1 MSDHLLRDED
11 HSGRFDPKVWVR
23 LLRCAKPYRRWLA
36 GLASAGIVVAAIDA
50 VQPLVT
56 GLLIDE
62 AVAHGMT
69 TRLYVIGAAYAALSV
84 VMASMVWVFI
94 RCAGKTST
102 GIAHDLRRDCFA
114 KLQDL
119 SFSYFDTRP
128 VGWLVSRMTSDCQ
141 KLARVIP
148 WVLLDLV
155 WGNSLVVLMAGL
167 MLVLDWRLALIV
179 LGIVPPLL
187 VVTVFFKRRLL
198 RTSRLVRRTNSEL
211 TAAYNECLMGVRTTK
226 ILVRER
232 ENLGEFQG
240 LSQRMNDYSVRN
252 AMQSA
257 VYLPIVIS
265 LGALGVGL
273 ALWQGGV
280 TVVSVGGEG
289 LTIGKLVAFMQ
300 YAAFFYMPIQEMAEQ
315 FTQLQSAQAAAER
328 VQSLLE
334 TEPEIEDSEEV
345 RAAIDRHGVVEPKAG
360 SALDGGAQRIE
371 SVEFRGVSFW
381 YKEGERVLDDFSVR
395 VQSGETI
402 ALVGETG
409 GGKSTIV
416 SLAARF
422 YEPREGA
429 VLINGVD
436 YRERS
441 LSWLQSQLGVVLQ
454 SPHLFSGTIA
464 ENIRYGRLDA
474 SEDEIVAAARTAN
487 AHEFI
492 ATLEKGYETEV
503 GEGGSLLSTGQRQL
517 VSLARAVLADPQ
529 VIILDEATSSVDTL
543 TERLIQRGIEEL
555 LEGRIAFVIAHRLS
569 TIRSA
574 DRILVIDGGRVIEAG
589 AHDELMALRG
599 RYWRLYTNQF
609 VREVGEGVASA

>member
-1 MSDHLLRDED
+1 
-11 HSGRFDPKVWVR
+11 
-23 LLRCAKPYRRWLA
+23 
-36 GLASAGIVVAAIDA
+36 
-50 VQPLVT
+50 
-56 GLLIDE
+56 
-62 AVAHGMT
+62 
-69 TRLYVIGAAYAALSV
+69 
-84 VMASMVWVFI
+84 
-94 RCAGKTST
+94 
-102 GIAHDLRRDCFA
+102 
-114 KLQDL
+114 
-119 SFSYFDTRP
+119 
-128 VGWLVSRMTSDCQ
+128 MTSDCQ

-155 WGNSLVVLMAGL
+155 WGSSLVLLMAGL
-167 MLVLDWRLALIV
+167 MLWLDWRLALIV
-179 LGIVPPLL
+179 LAIVPPLI
-187 VVTVFFKRRLL
+187 VVTIFFKRRLL

-226 ILVRER
+226 ILVREG
-232 ENLGEFQG
+232 ENLREFQG
-240 LSQRMNDYSVRN
+240 LSEKMNDYSVRN
-252 AMQSA
+252 ALQSA
-257 VYLPIVIS
+257 VYLPMVIS

-280 TVVSVGGEG
+280 VVVPVGGEG
-289 LTIGKLVAFMQ
+289 LSVGKLIAFMQ

-334 TEPEIEDSEEV
+334 TEPEIEDAPEV
-345 RAAIDRHGVVEPKAG
+345 RARIAELAAAAAQSTAGQASRGTPLREPKPGFAV
-360 SALDGGAQRIE
+360 DGGAERIE
-371 SVEFRGVSFW
+371 SIEFRDVSFW
-381 YKEGERVLDDFSVR
+381 YKEGERVLDSFSLRVR
-395 VQSGETI
+395 SGETI

-422 YEPREGA
+422 YEPNQGE

-436 YRERS
+436 YRKRG

-454 SPHLFSGTIA
+454 SPHLFSGTVA
-464 ENIRYGRLDA
+464 DNIRYGRLDA
-474 SEDEIVAAARTAN
+474 SDDEIIAAARTAN

-492 ATLEKGYETEV
+492 SQLDKGYETAV
-503 GEGGSLLSTGQRQL
+503 GEGGTLLSTGQRQL

-529 VIILDEATSSVDTL
+529 IIILDEATSSVDTL

-574 DRILVIDGGRVIEAG
+574 DRILVIDGGRIVEQG
-589 AHDELMALRG
+589 AHDALMAERG

-609 VREVGEGVASA
+609 VREAGEGVVSV